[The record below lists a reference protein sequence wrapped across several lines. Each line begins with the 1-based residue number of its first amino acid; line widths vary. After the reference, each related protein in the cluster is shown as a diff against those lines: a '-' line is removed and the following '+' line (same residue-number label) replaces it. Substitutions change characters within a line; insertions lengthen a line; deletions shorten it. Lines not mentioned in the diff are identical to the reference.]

1 MAYSQYFLILLVS
14 NSIVS
19 LIAQEYTSKPQRGEQ
34 LSAALTRPF
43 ELRCMYKG
51 VGDGE
56 FVEWF
61 KRIGTDDISVNV
73 DKPGHYVVKQNEH
86 ESNLTI
92 KIFGKEKS

>member
-1 MAYSQYFLILLVS
+1 
-14 NSIVS
+14 
-19 LIAQEYTSKPQRGEQ
+19 
-34 LSAALTRPF
+34 
-43 ELRCMYKG
+43 MYKG